1 MTHLR
6 HYKQFVASNVSLS
19 SEISR
24 RRFLRYSAAGA
35 LLAATPA
42 IYAEEG
48 VKLAANPQE
57 TRPQRVKLAVEVA
70 GQMKMNPSGREVKF
84 LPMSVTA
91 ELNFLQRRLANSPG
105 RPGETKDSAAVRLVR
120 HYQSAEAKFN
130 LKNTEFSERLRDDRR
145 LVVLQAE
152 NDDGI
157 YFSPLGPLLREEL
170 ELLDVPGAGVL
181 PELLLPG
188 KVLRVGETWNLSEAV
203 IARLLSLDAVHKH
216 DIIGKFDELRH
227 GVAIL
232 SLEGKA
238 AGAIG
243 GVSSDVNLKAK
254 LNLDPQEQL
263 LTWLALSFTENRAI
277 GHAQPGYDVTTR
289 IRMLTGLAEDA
300 PELSETSLGTLPLTA
315 GLGEK
320 LLSFRSEK
328 GGFELV
334 HDRRWR
340 VMTERYDS
348 AVLRLIDRGELV
360 AQCNVAKL
368 KNFAKDE
375 KLTIEAFQEDV
386 KKALEKNKGIITEV
400 SQNTTDHGLLVQRL
414 LVTGTASEL
423 PIQWTYYHVSDS
435 EGRRASL
442 VFTIDAKLVERYAH
456 IDQELISAFRLFDPP
471 KSEGEPTPAEKT
483 DAETAQK
490 KEATKQK

>member
-6 HYKQFVASNVSLS
+6 HYNHFAASDTSLFP
-19 SEISR
+19 ENSR
-24 RRFLRYSAAGA
+24 RRFLRQSAAVAFLAACGLPA
-35 LLAATPA
+35 YGSDETLLLAVNAD
-42 IYAEEG
+42 
-48 VKLAANPQE
+48 E
-57 TRPQRVKLAVEVA
+57 TRPQRVKVAVEVA
-70 GQMKMNPSGREVKF
+70 GQMKMNPTGKEVKF

-91 ELNFLQRRLANSPG
+91 ELNFLQRRLP
-105 RPGETKDSAAVRLVR
+105 PIKDSKAKEAAAVRLVR
-120 HYQSAEAKFN
+120 HYQSAETKFN
-130 LKNTEFSERLRDDRR
+130 LKNTEFSDKLRDDRQ

-152 NDDGI
+152 GDEGT
-157 YFSPLGPLLREEL
+157 YFSPLGPLTREEL
-170 ELLDVPGAGVL
+170 ELLDVQGTGVL

-188 KVLRVGETWNLSEAV
+188 KKLKVGDTWPVETAAV
-203 IARLLSLDAVHKH
+203 VRLLSLDAVHKH
-216 DIIGKFDELRH
+216 DIVGKFDEYRD

-238 AGAIG
+238 NGAVG

-254 LNLDPQEQL
+254 LNLDPKEQL
-263 LTWLALSFTENRAI
+263 LTWLALSLTENRAI
-277 GHAQPGYDVTTR
+277 GHAQPGYEVTTR
-289 IRMLTGLAEDA
+289 IRMVTALADEA
-300 PELSETSLGTLPLTA
+300 PELSEKSLGSLPLTA
-315 GLGEK
+315 DLGQR
-320 LLSFRSEK
+320 LLTFRSEK
-328 GGFELV
+328 GGFELC

-348 AVLRLIDRGELV
+348 AVLRMIDRGELV
-360 AQCNVAKL
+360 AQCNIAKL

-386 KKALEKNKGIITEV
+386 KKALEKQTGTITEAT
-400 SQNTTDHGLLVQRL
+400 QNTTDAGILVQRL

-423 PIQWTYYHVSDS
+423 PIQWTYYHLSDS

-471 KSEGEPTPAEKT
+471 KSEGEPTPAEGEKN
-483 DAETAQK
+483 ETAAKPAAAK
-490 KEATKQK
+490 K